1 VDDDRVGNIL
11 ETERLLLRELTADD
25 ADNLLELDGDPE
37 VMRYL
42 TGGKE
47 SSREYVETVIIPRIL
62 QTYLRFPGFGWYA
75 AIEKATG
82 AFQGWFGLWPPETGP
97 VDLTQA
103 EVGYRLRREAWGRGL
118 ATEGTRAV
126 LARAFGELG
135 VRRVWAETM
144 AVNTRS
150 RRVMEKCGL
159 TYLRTFFPH
168 FDDPIPGTEHGEVE
182 YELLKENWSGSGT
195 GDAG

>member
-1 VDDDRVGNIL
+1 VDDERVGIIL
-11 ETERLLLRELTADD
+11 ETERLLLREFTVAD
-25 ADNLLELDGDPE
+25 ADNLVELDGDPE

-47 SSREYVETVIIPRIL
+47 TSRERIETVVVPRIL
-62 QTYLRFPGFGWYA
+62 HTCQEFPGFGWFA
-75 AIEKATG
+75 AIEKPTG
-82 AFQGWFGLWPPETGP
+82 AFQGWFGLWPPESGP
-97 VDLTQA
+97 VDLTNA

-118 ATEGTRAV
+118 ATEGTRA
-126 LARAFGELG
+126 LIDRAFGELG
-135 VRRVWAETM
+135 VRRVWAKTM

-159 TYLRTFFPH
+159 TYLRTLFPH

-182 YELLKENWSGSGT
+182 YELLKENYGSGT
-195 GDAG
+195 GGAG